1 MSETYE
7 QFKSLTLS
15 KGRGDD
21 YCIAK
26 RQFESL
32 TSTKVQEALYITVID
47 QNITVIDQ
55 SPRS

>member
-7 QFKSLTLS
+7 QFKSLKLS

-21 YCIAK
+21 NRIAK

-32 TSTKVQEALYITVID
+32 TSTKVHED
-47 QNITVIDQ
+47 
-55 SPRS
+55 RSQAIKKHFILLT